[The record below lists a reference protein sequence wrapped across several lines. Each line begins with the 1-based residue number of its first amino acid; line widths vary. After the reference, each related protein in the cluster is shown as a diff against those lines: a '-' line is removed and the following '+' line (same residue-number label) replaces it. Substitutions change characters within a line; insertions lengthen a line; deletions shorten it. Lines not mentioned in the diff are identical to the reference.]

1 MNKKL
6 YLLVLLLV
14 TVTAITLVSTYLFY
28 RASLSAAESFLSA
41 HAAAISMTLETSLLK
56 YGLRQDIFKDIILN
70 ERWEGIAFLA
80 FYGSEGT
87 ILLHSNEKLI
97 NKKLDAGELTTR
109 SGSGSASPSYI
120 TLGTGESVF
129 VMDTPL
135 VVQDRK
141 GVLRIALHPY
151 PSQMIVERAR
161 LLFLSVSVM
170 LVAFWIIAILFIR
183 AFKQRIKLESVMA
196 QNERLAMLG
205 RMASVLAH
213 EIRNPLG
220 VIKGFA
226 QYLKEQSG
234 NVNEKT
240 GKGIDIIIDESKRL
254 ELLTDDLLVY
264 AKMDELR
271 IDGFDLPS
279 LVRDVLTSL
288 PVKQKDIEMD
298 FDMPGRLSVMSDKE
312 KLRQIIYNLL
322 QNSID
327 AIDAIEGSGKISV
340 SVKRDKDSI
349 IISIS
354 DNGRGIAPG
363 ELGKIFSPFYTTK
376 AKGTGLGLA
385 IVDKLVKV
393 LGGTVRIE
401 SSHGKYTTVIVD
413 LPFIK
418 SGAVYSGG

>member
-1 MNKKL
+1 MSKKI

-14 TVTAITLVSTYLFY
+14 AVTAITLVSTYLFY
-28 RASLSAAESFLSA
+28 RASLNASESFMSA
-41 HAAAISMTLETSLLK
+41 QAAAISTTLEVSLTR

-70 ERWEGIAFLA
+70 ERWEGIAFLV
-80 FYGSEGT
+80 FYDSGGT
-87 ILLHSNEKLI
+87 ILLHSNEKMI
-97 NKKLDAGELTTR
+97 NKKLDGGELTVGGGS
-109 SGSGSASPSYI
+109 SGEVPLYI
-120 TLGTGESVF
+120 TLGTGERVF
-129 VMDTPL
+129 VLDTPL
-135 VVQDRK
+135 VVYGIK
-141 GVLRIALHPY
+141 GMLRIALHPY
-151 PSQMIVERAR
+151 PSQIIVERAR

-170 LVAFWIIAILFIR
+170 LAAFWIIAILFIR
-183 AFKQRIKLESVMA
+183 AFKRRIELEFVMA

-234 NVNEKT
+234 NINEKT

-254 ELLTDDLLVY
+254 ELLTDDLLIY

-271 IDGFDLPS
+271 IEDFDLPS

-298 FDMPGRLSVMSDKE
+298 FDMQDSLPVTSDKG
-312 KLRQIIYNLL
+312 KIRQIIYNLA

-327 AIDAIEGSGKISV
+327 AIDAGGKISV
-340 SVKRDKDSI
+340 SIKRNKDSI
-349 IISIS
+349 IVSIS
-354 DNGRGIAPG
+354 DNGRGIAPD

-376 AKGTGLGLA
+376 TKGTGLGLS

-393 LGGTVRIE
+393 LGGTVKVE
-401 SSHGKYTTVIVD
+401 SSYDKYTTVAVK
-413 LPFIK
+413 LPFSK
-418 SGAVYSGG
+418 NGAVYSGG

>member
-14 TVTAITLVSTYLFY
+14 AVTAITLASTYLFY
-28 RASLSAAESFLSA
+28 RASLNASESFMSA
-41 HAAAISMTLETSLLK
+41 QAVAISTTLEVSLTR

-109 SGSGSASPSYI
+109 SGSGTASPSYI

-129 VMDTPL
+129 VLDTPL

-240 GKGIDIIIDESKRL
+240 GKGIDVIIDESKRL

-264 AKMDELR
+264 ARMDELR
-271 IDGFDLPS
+271 TNEFDLPS
-279 LVRDVLTSL
+279 LVRETVTSL
-288 PVKQKDIEMD
+288 PEGQMKAHLS
-298 FDMPGRLSVMSDKE
+298 FDMPERLIIASDKE
-312 KLRQIIYNLL
+312 KIRQVIYNLV

-327 AIDAIEGSGKISV
+327 AVEDSGKISV
-340 SVKRDKDSI
+340 SVKRDRDSI

-354 DNGRGIAPG
+354 DNGRGIAPD

-393 LGGTVRIE
+393 LGGTVKVE
-401 SSHGKYTTVIVD
+401 SNPSKYTTIIIE
-413 LPFIK
+413 LPFSK

>member
-14 TVTAITLVSTYLFY
+14 AVTAITLASTYLFY
-28 RASLSAAESFLSA
+28 RASLNASESFMSA
-41 HAAAISMTLETSLLK
+41 QAVAISTTLEVSLTR

-109 SGSGSASPSYI
+109 SGSGTASPSYI

-129 VMDTPL
+129 VLDTPL

-141 GVLRIALHPY
+141 GILRIALHPY
-151 PSQMIVERAR
+151 PSQMIVKRAR

-183 AFKQRIKLESVMA
+183 AFKQRIKLEFVMA

-264 AKMDELR
+264 ARMDELR
-271 IDGFDLPS
+271 TNEFDLPS
-279 LVRDVLTSL
+279 LVRETVTSL
-288 PVKQKDIEMD
+288 PEGQMKAHLS
-298 FDMPGRLSVMSDKE
+298 FDMPGRLIIASDKE
-312 KLRQIIYNLL
+312 KLRQIIYNLV

-327 AIDAIEGSGKISV
+327 AIDAGGKISV
-340 SVKRDKDSI
+340 SIKRNKDSI

-354 DNGRGIAPG
+354 DNGRGIAPD
-363 ELGKIFSPFYTTK
+363 ELGKIFCPFYTTK

-393 LGGTVRIE
+393 LGGTVKVE
-401 SSHGKYTTVIVD
+401 SNPSKYTTIIIE
-413 LPFIK
+413 LPFSK

>member
-1 MNKKL
+1 M
-6 YLLVLLLV
+6 
-14 TVTAITLVSTYLFY
+14 
-28 RASLSAAESFLSA
+28 
-41 HAAAISMTLETSLLK
+41 
-56 YGLRQDIFKDIILN
+56 
-70 ERWEGIAFLA
+70 
-80 FYGSEGT
+80 
-87 ILLHSNEKLI
+87 
-97 NKKLDAGELTTR
+97 
-109 SGSGSASPSYI
+109 
-120 TLGTGESVF
+120 
-129 VMDTPL
+129 
-135 VVQDRK
+135 
-141 GVLRIALHPY
+141 
-151 PSQMIVERAR
+151 
-161 LLFLSVSVM
+161 
-170 LVAFWIIAILFIR
+170 
-183 AFKQRIKLESVMA
+183 
-196 QNERLAMLG
+196 
-205 RMASVLAH
+205 
-213 EIRNPLG
+213 
-220 VIKGFA
+220 IKGFA

-298 FDMPGRLSVMSDKE
+298 FDMPDRLSVMSDKE

-327 AIDAIEGSGKISV
+327 AIEGSGKISV
-340 SVKRDKDSI
+340 SVKRDRDSI
-349 IISIS
+349 IISLS
-354 DNGRGIAPG
+354 DNGRGIAPD

-385 IVDKLVKV
+385 IVDKLVKA
-393 LGGTVRIE
+393 LRGTVRIE

-418 SGAVYSGG
+418 SGTVYSGG

>member
-28 RASLSAAESFLSA
+28 RASLNASESFMSA
-41 HAAAISMTLETSLLK
+41 QVVAISTTLEVSLTR

-87 ILLHSNEKLI
+87 ILLHSNEKMI

-109 SGSGSASPSYI
+109 SGSGTASPSYI
-120 TLGTGESVF
+120 TLGTGERVF
-129 VMDTPL
+129 VLDTPL

-298 FDMPGRLSVMSDKE
+298 FDMPDRLSVMSDKE

-327 AIDAIEGSGKISV
+327 AIEGSGKISV
-340 SVKRDKDSI
+340 SVKRDRDSI
-349 IISIS
+349 IISLS
-354 DNGRGIAPG
+354 DNGRGIAPD

-385 IVDKLVKV
+385 IVDKLVKA
-393 LGGTVRIE
+393 LRGTVRIE

-418 SGAVYSGG
+418 SGTVYSGG